1 MGKLSDSKKI
11 RKLLTIEDLIQF
23 CEKNKFT
30 TFDSKDS
37 GYQLSVQI
45 PSTFEIVE
53 DSSTQGLLRLKIKV
67 AHTGVNRNKSHI
79 SKENMEK
86 AMPSLKNRP
95 VLANIHQLDNGEWD
109 FRAHDMEIVSDK
121 DGNEQI
127 VYLEKQVGS
136 FTEDEPYLEY
146 DEERDVYFV
155 VAYAVIPEDYTMA
168 ADIIKRKNGTKNS
181 CELCINSMSYNAHEK
196 YLDLQDFYF
205 AASTLL
211 GSKENGEEIGEG
223 MMGSRADIEDF
234 SKDNNSVMNYI
245 KQDDGINSKL
255 IDTLERLNTTLS
267 EFNINKTQNFS
278 NNEKEGGSESV
289 TKLEELL
296 SKYNKTV
303 DELDFETE
311 GLSDEELEAK
321 FSEAFDDEGE
331 NSEGTEG
338 ADNGEGSEDPV
349 VANEEDTVV
358 EGNENPEND
367 PVEPTGEFTEDPV
380 NDNPEAPKFSKTF
393 ELSHEDV
400 RSALYTLLAP
410 YEENDNDWYW
420 IVSVYD
426 DHFVYQGMM
435 GNYWGQ
441 KYTTDG
447 DNVAFDG
454 ERYELYV
461 EFLTQSEKTQ
471 LESMRSNYSSVVEE
485 LNKYKEAE
493 DIADKMSIFDD
504 ESYSDYLETDEF
516 KELMSED
523 TLKKFSKE
531 ELQVKADAAL
541 GKLVKKN
548 KVFSFSASENKD
560 KKVNKIGINASF
572 EKTDDNEPYG
582 DYFKSLS
589 ERY

>member
-1 MGKLSDSKKI
+1 MNKNKKI
-11 RKLLTIEDLIQF
+11 LTLEDLESF
-23 CEKNKFT
+23 Y
-30 TFDSKDS
+30 SKYKRSTYFSAKES
-37 GYQLSVQI
+37 GYQLAVQI
-45 PSTFEIVE
+45 PATFEIDEKFE
-53 DSSTQGLLRLKIKV
+53 DDTLLFCKSRMFHI
-67 AHTGVNRNKSHI
+67 GQNRNKSNVTEDAA
-79 SKENMEK
+79 KK
-86 AMPSLKNRP
+86 AMKTMAYKPL
-95 VLANIHQLDNGEWD
+95 LANFAEFEDENGNKFID
-109 FRAHDMEIVSDK
+109 FTSHDMIIEDDSIK
-121 DGNEQI
+121 
-127 VYLEKQVGS
+127 YLEHQIGCI
-136 FTEDEPYLEY
+136 TADEPWFEEYEGKTYVCGYL
-146 DEERDVYFV
+146 
-155 VAYAVIPEDYTMA
+155 AIPKDYTEA
-168 ADIIKRKNGTKNS
+168 VSIIERKNGTKVS
-181 CELCINSMSYNAHEK
+181 VELLINELTYDAKEK
-196 YLDLQDFYF
+196 
-205 AASTLL
+205 TMLL
-211 GSKENGEEIGEG
+211 TDVIVSGLTCLGRNPETGEEVQEG
-223 MMGSRADIEDF
+223 MLNSRLDIKDF
-234 SKDNNSVMNYI
+234 SENNNSLFSDLD
-245 KQDDGINSKL
+245 KEKHSKL

-331 NSEGTEG
+331 GSEGTE
-338 ADNGEGSEDPV
+338 DSVVTNGEDPV
-349 VANEEDTVV
+349 SEE
-358 EGNENPEND
+358 NENPEND
-367 PVEPTGEFTEDPV
+367 PVEPTGEFVENPV
-380 NDNPEAPKFSKTF
+380 NENPEAPKFSKTF

-471 LESMRSNYSSVVEE
+471 LESMRSNYSSVIEE

-523 TLKKFSKE
+523 TLQKFSKE